1 MISRFEVKTT
11 TDDETG
17 APVVLLDM
25 KEWVRDMYGFM
36 TADQAEA
43 MAVAL
48 MEAAEAIRAKG
59 AA

>member
-1 MISRFEVKTT
+1 M
-11 TDDETG
+11 
-17 APVVLLDM
+17 VLLDM

-43 MAVAL
+43 MAAAL

>member
-1 MISRFEVKTT
+1 MISRFDVKTT

-17 APVVLLDM
+17 EPVVLLDM

-43 MAVAL
+43 MAAAL
-48 MEAAEAIRAKG
+48 MDAAEAIRAKG
-59 AA
+59 AQ